1 MDAQT
6 VVELSGLT
14 KRYGDVTAVHDLSFS
29 VQRGEFFSILGPSGC
44 GKSTTLRTIAGF
56 ENASE
61 GTIKI
66 DGEDITGT
74 PAHQRETGMVFQNYA
89 LFPHKSVG
97 ENIGFGL
104 KMDSVPKPERE
115 DRVAEMLA
123 TVDLDG
129 FEQRMPN
136 ELSGGQQ
143 QRVAL
148 ARALIIQP
156 SVLLLDE
163 PLAALDLQLRQNMRF
178 ELQQIQDR
186 LDITTIYV
194 THDQEEA
201 LSMSDRIL
209 VLDGGTAQQ
218 IDTPRELYNNP
229 RNRFVADF
237 IGEANILQTRFKS
250 STHDTIELEPEFS
263 SMNTVSLEKNGL
275 DTDAFSKGEQIYL
288 NIRPEDIMIR
298 PPDEDL
304 TNGLTAKVTN
314 KTFIGKTTQFVATVG
329 NNQEILAEATGLAAQ
344 QSIATG
350 DTVSLTWS
358 RDDCTIIG
366 EHRE

>member
-14 KRYGDVTAVHDLSFS
+14 KRYGDVTAVHDLSFA
-29 VQRGEFFSILGPSGC
+29 VRRGEFFSILGPSGC

-56 ENASE
+56 ESASE
-61 GTIKI
+61 GMIKL
-66 DGEDITGT
+66 DGTDITDT
-74 PAHQRETGMVFQNYA
+74 PAHQRETGMVFQSYA
-89 LFPHKSVG
+89 LFPHKTVG

-104 KMDSVPKPERE
+104 KMEGVPQSERKK
-115 DRVAEMLA
+115 RITEMLA

-129 FEQRMPN
+129 FEQRMPS

-148 ARALIIQP
+148 ARALIIEP

-163 PLAALDLQLRQNMRF
+163 PLAALDLQLRQDMRF

-186 LDITTIYV
+186 LDITTVYV
-194 THDQEEA
+194 THDQQEA

-209 VLDGGTAQQ
+209 VLDGGRAQQ

-229 RNRFVADF
+229 RNQFVADF

-250 STHDTIELEPEFS
+250 ATEDTIEVEPEFA
-263 SMNTVSLEKNGL
+263 SMNTVSVMEHGF
-275 DTDAFSKGEQIYL
+275 DADALSKGERIYL
-288 NIRPEDIMIR
+288 NIRPEDITIH
-298 PPDEDL
+298 PPEDDVAD
-304 TNGLTAKVTN
+304 GVTAEITN
-314 KTFIGKTTQFVATVG
+314 KTFIGKTTQFVAAVG
-329 NNQEILAEATGLAAQ
+329 NNQEILAEASGLAAQ

-350 DTVSLTWS
+350 DMVSLTWS

-366 EHRE
+366 DHRV

>member
-1 MDAQT
+1 MGAQT

-14 KRYGDVTAVHDLSFS
+14 KQYGDVTAVHDLSFS
-29 VQRGEFFSILGPSGC
+29 VRRGEFFSILGPSGC

-61 GTIKI
+61 GRIKI
-66 DGEDITGT
+66 NETDITGT
-74 PAHQRETGMVFQNYA
+74 PAHQRETGMVFQGYA
-89 LFPHKSVG
+89 LFPHKTVS
-97 ENIGFGL
+97 ENVGFGL
-104 KMDSVPKPERE
+104 KMDGVPQSERE
-115 DRVAEMLA
+115 DRVEQMLA
-123 TVDLDG
+123 TVDLGG
-129 FEQRMPN
+129 FEQRMPS

-148 ARALIIQP
+148 ARALIIEP

-163 PLAALDLQLRQNMRF
+163 PLAALDLQLRQDMRF

-209 VLDGGTAQQ
+209 VLDAGKAQQ
-218 IDTPRELYNNP
+218 IDTPRKLYNNP
-229 RNRFVADF
+229 QNQFVADF

-250 STHDTIELEPEFS
+250 ATKDVIKVEPEFS
-263 SMNTVSLEKNGL
+263 SMDTVSVMKNGFDENSL
-275 DTDAFSKGEQIYL
+275 STGERVYL
-288 NIRPEDIMIR
+288 NIRPEDITIH
-298 PPDEDL
+298 PPDKDPED
-304 TNGLTAKVTN
+304 GLSAEITN

-329 NNQEILAEATGLAAQ
+329 NNQEILAEASGLAAQ

-366 EHRE
+366 EHRV